1 MEKTLIA
8 NPIRRLKK
16 AIANPKIEA
25 DMDLEDDV
33 IEEFNQ
39 QEKRLEKAIEEK
51 ETERERAEAEYER
64 AETERERAENAIKD
78 KETMIHNLAKMGLR
92 IEDIA
97 NAANTTVEAVKTILK

>member
-64 AETERERAENAIKD
+64 AENAIKD